1 MSAATW
7 QVRFGGDVRI
17 GAEGE
22 AHPAAAGGY
31 CRGAEEFVFVLAEF
45 IQVET
50 VRGGDLHIGDEQA
63 LLVELP
69 LV

>member
-7 QVRFGGDVRI
+7 QVRFLSV
-17 GAEGE
+17 
-22 AHPAAAGGY
+22 
-31 CRGAEEFVFVLAEF
+31 EEFVFFFAEF
-45 IQVET
+45 IQVEA
-50 VRGGDLHIGDEQA
+50 VRGGDLHIGDKQA